1 MVDFLTDNA
10 SKAAAWA
17 GAQGIDVGDLEDY
30 ISALTPLLLTQDTR
44 VTNHGF
50 RSGTATARQ
59 SILEAGTAVLVDD
72 HGVPRARCACGNPLD
87 TPTPVS
93 QPAYTGTAWV
103 EFDPE
108 IVAVIQPA
116 VEAIIDFVVR
126 DVATGTGFERPA
138 GTDGSQDEPTNV
150 RLPEPGESVTTTTG
164 TTTTTIVTGGDRNA
178 VLLTIDVGAAAVD
191 IDPNATVEQN
201 VQMSFIAVGGID
213 PPGGDLDIQD
223 FQGGIDI
230 RISGFDPDNECFLDF
245 FQNGPFQL
253 EQFDVAG
260 GIVNLS
266 GIAPVFSDLG
276 PANECPD
283 DLGLFPIQLDQP
295 WTASWDP
302 ATGDVTAT
310 LAEVTFPGFAAVLPE
325 GGEFPTTTLVTEVF
339 DITREGFVSASSIF
353 NNSFPVE
360 LSIDGDPSTS
370 WFSAG
375 SDADGPA
382 SLYGWSGPQDD
393 LIVQIDILSN
403 AGHATPDFRTGFGFD
418 SVTVNIYNRFGDLVF
433 SETHGLGG
441 TPDPDIQVFPSVFG
455 QDVELVFSGH
465 ESSDCGGFAELV
477 VIAERVL
484 IS

>member
-1 MVDFLTDNA
+1 M
-10 SKAAAWA
+10 
-17 GAQGIDVGDLEDY
+17 
-30 ISALTPLLLTQDTR
+30 LLTQDTR

-283 DLGLFPIQLDQP
+283 DLGLFPVQLDQRGLR
-295 WTASWDP
+295 A
-302 ATGDVTAT
+302 GT
-310 LAEVTFPGFAAVLPE
+310 L
-325 GGEFPTTTLVTEVF
+325 
-339 DITREGFVSASSIF
+339 
-353 NNSFPVE
+353 
-360 LSIDGDPSTS
+360 
-370 WFSAG
+370 
-375 SDADGPA
+375 
-382 SLYGWSGPQDD
+382 PQ
-393 LIVQIDILSN
+393 
-403 AGHATPDFRTGFGFD
+403 GM
-418 SVTVNIYNRFGDLVF
+418 
-433 SETHGLGG
+433 
-441 TPDPDIQVFPSVFG
+441 
-455 QDVELVFSGH
+455 
-465 ESSDCGGFAELV
+465 
-477 VIAERVL
+477 
-484 IS
+484 